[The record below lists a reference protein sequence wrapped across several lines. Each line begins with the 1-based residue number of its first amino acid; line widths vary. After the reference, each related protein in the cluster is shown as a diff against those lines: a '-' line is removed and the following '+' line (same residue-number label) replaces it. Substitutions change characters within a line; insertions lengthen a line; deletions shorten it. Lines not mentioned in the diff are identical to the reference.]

1 MRLFSYQDSK
11 GHDGVGALLKDSSDT
26 FINLSGTDPLIP
38 NRLQEIIQSQ
48 ESLNRAA
55 AAIQNSNA
63 IKGKIDSITFKPP
76 IEKPGKIV
84 CMGLNYADHAKEGG
98 NARPEYPSFFMRG
111 PSSLTA
117 HLSPILR
124 PRVSDKLDYEAELAF
139 VVGKQARHLTLEN
152 ALDCVAGYSI
162 FNDGSIRDYQ
172 RKTNQ
177 WTIGKNFDQTGAFG
191 PWLVTPDELPLGCDG
206 LNIQSRLNG
215 KVMQNAN
222 TKDFLWGV
230 AETIVLISE
239 CMTLEPGDVVI
250 TGTPA
255 GVGYAR
261 TPPVFMRAGDICEIE
276 IESIGVLRNTIVDES
291 WPVNHIN
298 PKLGLKKYRFD
309 LFSGEQITWASI
321 KMLP

>member
-1 MRLFSYQDSK
+1 MRLFGFRGPNGYES
-11 GHDGVGALLKDSSDT
+11 VGALSKGSHDT
-26 FINLSGTDPLIP
+26 YIDLCATDPLIR
-38 NRLQEIIQSQ
+38 NNLQEIIQSPEQ
-48 ESLNRAA
+48 LERADLA
-55 AAIQNSNA
+55 LKNSKAIGGNLKEIS
-63 IKGKIDSITFKPP
+63 FKVP
-76 IEKPGKIV
+76 IERPGKIV

-111 PSSLTA
+111 PSSMTA
-117 HLSPILR
+117 HLSPIIR
-124 PRVSDKLDYEAELAF
+124 PKVSDKLDYEAELTII
-139 VVGKQARHLTLEN
+139 VGKKARHLTLEN

-172 RKTNQ
+172 RKTTQ

-215 KVMQNAN
+215 QVMQNAN

-261 TPPVFMRAGDICEIE
+261 TPPVFMKPGDICEIE
-276 IESIGVLRNTIVDES
+276 IESIGVLRNTIADE
-291 WPVNHIN
+291 
-298 PKLGLKKYRFD
+298 
-309 LFSGEQITWASI
+309 
-321 KMLP
+321 

>member
-1 MRLFSYQDSK
+1 MRLFGFK
-11 GHDGVGALLKDSSDT
+11 GNNGYEGVGALSKGDLDT
-26 FINLSGTDPLIP
+26 FIDVCATDPLIP
-38 NRLQEIIQSQ
+38 NSIQDIIQSQ
-48 ESLNRAA
+48 AHLDRVT
-55 AAIQNSNA
+55 AAIANS
-63 IKGKIDSITFKPP
+63 KGVIGNLNTITFKVP
-76 IEKPGKIV
+76 IERPGKIV

-111 PSSLTA
+111 PSSMTA
-117 HLSPILR
+117 HLSPIVR

-139 VVGKQARHLTLEN
+139 VVGKKARHLTLDN

-172 RKTNQ
+172 RKTTQ
-177 WTIGKNFDQTGAFG
+177 WTIGKNFDHTGAFG

-206 LNIQSRLNG
+206 LTIQSRLNG
-215 KVMQNAN
+215 QVMQNAN

-261 TPPVFMRAGDICEIE
+261 TPPVFMKPGDICEIE
-276 IESIGVLRNTIVDES
+276 IESIGVLRNTIADE
-291 WPVNHIN
+291 
-298 PKLGLKKYRFD
+298 
-309 LFSGEQITWASI
+309 
-321 KMLP
+321 

>member
-1 MRLFSYQDSK
+1 MRLFGFK
-11 GHDGVGALLKDSSDT
+11 GPNGYESVGALSTRDQDT
-26 FINLSGTDPLIP
+26 FIDVCATDPLIP
-38 NRLQEIIQSQ
+38 KNLQEIIQSQ
-48 ESLNRAA
+48 VHLDRVS
-55 AAIQNSNA
+55 AAIANSKA
-63 IKGKIDSITFKPP
+63 ATGMLSTISFKVP
-76 IEKPGKIV
+76 IENPGKIV

-111 PSSLTA
+111 PSSMTA

-124 PRVSDKLDYEAELAF
+124 PKVSDKLDYEAELAF
-139 VVGKQARHLTLEN
+139 IIGKKARHLTLDN

-191 PWLVTPDELPLGCDG
+191 PWLVTPDELPPGCDG
-206 LNIQSRLNG
+206 LKIQSRLNG
-215 KVMQNAN
+215 QVMQNAN
-222 TKDFLWGV
+222 TRDFLWGV
-230 AETIVLISE
+230 TETIVLITE

-261 TPPVFMRAGDICEIE
+261 TPPVFMKPGDICEIE
-276 IESIGVLRNTIVDES
+276 IESIGVLRNPIKDE
-291 WPVNHIN
+291 
-298 PKLGLKKYRFD
+298 
-309 LFSGEQITWASI
+309 
-321 KMLP
+321 

>member
-1 MRLFSYQDSK
+1 MRLFGFKSSN
-11 GHDGVGALLKDSSDT
+11 GNEGVGALLKGSIDT
-26 FINLSGTDPLIP
+26 YIDLTATDPRLP
-38 NRLQEIIQSQ
+38 NSLQEIIQSH
-48 ESLNRAA
+48 EYLDRAA
-55 AAIQNSNA
+55 AATKNTNA
-63 IKGKIDSITFKPP
+63 VTSSLKEVTFKVP
-76 IEKPGKIV
+76 IERPGKIV

-117 HLSPILR
+117 HLSPIVR
-124 PRVSDKLDYEAELAF
+124 PKVSDKLDYEAELAF
-139 VVGKQARHLTLEN
+139 VVGKKAHNLSQEN

-172 RKTNQ
+172 RKTTQ

-191 PWLVTPDELPLGCDG
+191 PWLVTPDELPKGCHG

-215 KVMQNAN
+215 QVMQNAN
-222 TKDFLWGV
+222 TKDFLWDV
-230 AETIVLISE
+230 AETIALITE

-261 TPPVFMRAGDICEIE
+261 TPPVFMKPGDICEIE
-276 IESIGVLRNTIVDES
+276 IESIGILRNTIAD
-291 WPVNHIN
+291 
-298 PKLGLKKYRFD
+298 
-309 LFSGEQITWASI
+309 A
-321 KMLP
+321 

>member
-1 MRLFSYQDSK
+1 MRLFGFK
-11 GHDGVGALLKDSSDT
+11 GSDGVESVGALSKDKLNS
-26 FINLSGTDPLIP
+26 FIDLCATDPLIS
-38 NRLQEIIQSQ
+38 NNLQAIIQSQ
-48 ESLNRAA
+48 EQLDRIS
-55 AAIQNSNA
+55 AAIANSKA
-63 IKGKIDSITFKPP
+63 ITGNLSNITFKIP

-84 CMGLNYADHAKEGG
+84 CLGLNYADHAKEGG

-111 PSSLTA
+111 SSSLTA
-117 HLSPILR
+117 HLNPIVR
-124 PRVSDKLDYEAELAF
+124 PKVSDKLDYEAELAF
-139 VVGKQARHLTLEN
+139 IVGKQARHLTLEN

-172 RKTNQ
+172 RKTTQ

-191 PWLVTPDELPLGCDG
+191 PYLVTPDELPSGCHG

-215 KVMQNAN
+215 QVMQNAN

-230 AETIVLISE
+230 AETIVLITE

-261 TPPVFMRAGDICEIE
+261 TPPVFMKPGDICEIE
-276 IESIGVLRNTIVDES
+276 IESIGILQNTIKDE
-291 WPVNHIN
+291 
-298 PKLGLKKYRFD
+298 
-309 LFSGEQITWASI
+309 
-321 KMLP
+321 

>member
-139 VVGKQARHLTLEN
+139 VVGKKARYLTLEN

-191 PWLVTPDELPLGCDG
+191 PWLVTPDELPPGCDG
-206 LNIQSRLNG
+206 LKIQSRLNG
-215 KVMQNAN
+215 QVMQNAN
-222 TKDFLWGV
+222 TRDFLWGV

-261 TPPVFMRAGDICEIE
+261 TPPVFMKAGDICEIE
-276 IESIGVLRNTIVDES
+276 IESIGVLRNTIVDE
-291 WPVNHIN
+291 
-298 PKLGLKKYRFD
+298 
-309 LFSGEQITWASI
+309 
-321 KMLP
+321 

>member
-1 MRLFSYQDSK
+1 MRLFGFK
-11 GHDGVGALLKDSSDT
+11 GLNGYEGVGALLKGGSDT
-26 FINLSGTDPLIP
+26 FIDLRATDPLLP
-38 NRLQEIIQSQ
+38 NSLQDMIHSTEIMD
-48 ESLNRAA
+48 RAA
-55 AAIQNSNA
+55 AALSNPNA
-63 IKGKIDSITFKPP
+63 VIGKISTITFKVP
-76 IEKPGKIV
+76 IERPGKIV

-111 PSSLTA
+111 SSSLTA
-117 HLSPILR
+117 HLSPIVR

-139 VVGKQARHLTLEN
+139 VVGKKARNLTSEN

-172 RKTNQ
+172 RKTTQ

-206 LNIQSRLNG
+206 LQIQSRLNG
-215 KVMQNAN
+215 QVMQNAN

-261 TPPVFMRAGDICEIE
+261 TPPIFMKPGDICEIE
-276 IESIGVLRNTIVDES
+276 IESIGILRNAIVDE
-291 WPVNHIN
+291 
-298 PKLGLKKYRFD
+298 
-309 LFSGEQITWASI
+309 
-321 KMLP
+321 